1 MHKKL
6 FCFGFGYT
14 AKALAARLA
23 GEGWR
28 IIGTTMSPEKAD
40 AMRAIGVA
48 PVVWRGDALD
58 EAALEDATAILISTP
73 PSDAGCPAL
82 LSAQGLI
89 AATRDRLKW
98 IGYLSTNGVYGDHGG
113 AWVDEDSALKA
124 TSARARRRIV
134 AEEAWAE
141 FCRRHNLP
149 LAIFRLPGIYGPGRS
164 ALDAVR
170 NGVAKRINKPGQVFN
185 RMHVDDIAAGLAAS
199 LHAPE
204 QQGVYNFADDEP
216 APQQNVVAYAC
227 QLLSVEPTPLTE
239 IEDAGLSEAA
249 MGFYADNKRVS
260 NRRMKSALEI
270 ELKYP
275 TYREGLSNILN
286 ASSAYQSCGAS
297 LSSSAKS
304 DCV

>member
-14 AKALAARLA
+14 AKALTARLA
-23 GEGWR
+23 GKGWR
-28 IIGTTMSPEKAD
+28 IIGTTMSSEKAD
-40 AMRAIGVA
+40 AMRASGVA
-48 PVVWRGDALD
+48 PVVWRGGALD
-58 EAALEDATAILISTP
+58 AGVLEDATAVLISTP
-73 PSDAGCPAL
+73 PSAAGCPAL
-82 LSAQGLI
+82 LSAQGPL
-89 AATRDRLKW
+89 AATRDSVKW

-124 TSARARRRIV
+124 TSARTRRRIA
-134 AEEAWAE
+134 AEAAWGV
-141 FCRRHNLP
+141 FCERQNLP
-149 LAIFRLPGIYGPGRS
+149 LAVFRLPGIYGPGRS
-164 ALDAVR
+164 ALDAMR
-170 NGVAKRINKPGQVFN
+170 AGTAKRINKQGQVFN

-216 APQQNVVAYAC
+216 APQQDVIAYAC
-227 QLLSVEPTPLTE
+227 QLLGVEPPPLTA

-249 MGFYADNKRVS
+249 MGFYRDNKRVS
-260 NRRMKSALEI
+260 NRLMKSALEI

-275 TYREGLSNILN
+275 TYREGLSNILK
-286 ASSAYQSCGAS
+286 ASSAYQSCDAS

>member
-23 GEGWR
+23 DEGWR
-28 IIGTTMSPEKAD
+28 ITGTTRSPDKAD
-40 AMRAIGVA
+40 AMRASGIAASGVA
-48 PVVWRGDALD
+48 PVVWRGDEIDAG
-58 EAALEDATAILISTP
+58 ALEDATAILISTP

-82 LSAQGLI
+82 LSAQGPI
-89 AATRDRLKW
+89 AAKRDSVKW

-113 AWVDEDSALKA
+113 AWVDEDSTLKA
-124 TSARARRRIV
+124 ISARAHRRIA
-134 AEEAWAE
+134 AETAWGI

-149 LAIFRLPGIYGPGRS
+149 LAVFRLPGIYGPGRS

-170 NGVAKRINKPGQVFN
+170 SGTAKRINKQGQVFN

-199 LHAPE
+199 LRAQE

-216 APQQNVVAYAC
+216 APQQDVVAYAC
-227 QLLSVEPTPLTE
+227 QLLGVAPPPLTA
-239 IEDAGLSEAA
+239 IEDARLSEAA
-249 MGFYADNKRVS
+249 MGFYRDNKRVS

-275 TYREGLSNILN
+275 TYREGLSDIFKKEPL
-286 ASSAYQSCGAS
+286 CP
-297 LSSSAKS
+297 
-304 DCV
+304 

>member
-1 MHKKL
+1 MHKTL

-23 GEGWR
+23 GKDWR
-28 IIGTTMSPEKAD
+28 IIATTRSPEKTD

-73 PSDAGCPAL
+73 PSEAGCPAL
-82 LSAQGLI
+82 LSAQGPI
-89 AATRDRLKW
+89 AATRNSLKW

-113 AWVDEDSALKA
+113 AWIDEDSALKA
-124 TSARARRRIV
+124 TSARARRRIA
-134 AEEAWAE
+134 AEEAWAD

-149 LAIFRLPGIYGPGRS
+149 LAVFRLPGIYGPGRS

-170 NGVAKRINKPGQVFN
+170 NGVAKRINKQGHVFN

-216 APQQNVVAYAC
+216 APQQDVVAYAC
-227 QLLSVEPTPLTE
+227 QLLGVEPPPLTT

-249 MGFYADNKRVS
+249 MGFYRDSKRVS
-260 NRRMKSALEI
+260 NRRMKNTLET

-275 TYREGLSNILN
+275 TYREGLSAIFKDE
-286 ASSAYQSCGAS
+286 AACP
-297 LSSSAKS
+297 
-304 DCV
+304 